1 MKKLTSYSK
10 RVKYTY
16 VKTTLATLFVS
27 LFFLKGYAA
36 FEKTGEN
43 YFHVFLNGNEIG
55 TVGEADRAEQLLQE
69 ARRNIA
75 SQSDD
80 MIFMDADLKL
90 VGEEVLWG
98 TLDNEDNLLAAM
110 ERELESS
117 IRETSHR
124 SYTMKVNE
132 YMVNLS
138 SVEDVESLLQAA
150 VDKYDSEDKFSVEL
164 THDAQKEFNVLTTEV
179 VNKQE
184 LTAQEEQKEESIYAG
199 GVQSVLDQAGSQAD
213 QQGEKDF
220 EDYDLGLM
228 TMDFAEKVEI
238 VETYLPE
245 SMLTP
250 LDQAI
255 EDVIKDQETPG
266 EYEVVSGDTLS
277 EISIK
282 VNIPMDQII
291 AMNSETLTDEN
302 STIRV
307 GDKLIITV
315 PQPELSVERMEQNYY
330 EEIYD
335 ADVIY
340 VDNDSWYTTQTKILQ
355 QPSAGFRR
363 VVADVSYLNDREVT
377 RDILKEEVVME
388 AVPKIVERGT
398 KIPPTYIKP
407 ISGGRL
413 SSNFGRR
420 KSPTKGASSYHKGV
434 DWSVPTG
441 TAVFASCGGT
451 VARAG
456 WGSGYG
462 YCVYIN
468 HEDGR
473 QTRYGHLSKVLVKVG
488 QTVKQGERT
497 ALSGNTGVSTGVPIS
512 DAESHLPRVPAA
524 TIRVWTGRFL
534 PELRYL
540 HPAAV
545 QWPEPD
551 GEVDTV
557 IVSISTMKTADRP
570 DTDI

>member
-1 MKKLTSYSK
+1 MLIESICYKVITVRQVYRMPEGGILFSDTIDREGIHEETDILLEKSK
-10 RVKYTY
+10 IYICENN
-16 VKTTLATLFVS
+16 AGHSFVS

-80 MIFMDADLKL
+80 MIFVDADLKL

-488 QTVKQGERT
+488 QTVKQGERI
-497 ALSGNTGVSTGVPIS
+497 ALSGNTGVSTGP
-512 DAESHLPRVPAA
+512 HLHFEILINGSQVNP
-524 TIRVWTGRFL
+524 L
-534 PELRYL
+534 KYL
-540 HPAAV
+540 N
-545 QWPEPD
+545 
-551 GEVDTV
+551 
-557 IVSISTMKTADRP
+557 
-570 DTDI
+570 

>member
-1 MKKLTSYSK
+1 MIRKKNS
-10 RVKYTY
+10 
-16 VKTTLATLFVS
+16 
-27 LFFLKGYAA
+27 
-36 FEKTGEN
+36 
-43 YFHVFLNGNEIG
+43 
-55 TVGEADRAEQLLQE
+55 
-69 ARRNIA
+69 
-75 SQSDD
+75 
-80 MIFMDADLKL
+80 
-90 VGEEVLWG
+90 
-98 TLDNEDNLLAAM
+98 
-110 ERELESS
+110 
-117 IRETSHR
+117 
-124 SYTMKVNE
+124 
-132 YMVNLS
+132 
-138 SVEDVESLLQAA
+138 
-150 VDKYDSEDKFSVEL
+150 
-164 THDAQKEFNVLTTEV
+164 TEV
-179 VNKQE
+179 VNHQE
-184 LTAQEEQKEESIYAG
+184 LTAQEEQKEEAIYAG
-199 GVQSVLDQAGSQAD
+199 GVQTALDQAGAQAD
-213 QQGEKDF
+213 QQEEKDF
-220 EDYDLGLM
+220 EDYELGLM

-250 LDQAI
+250 LDQSI

-282 VNIPMDQII
+282 VNIPIDQII

-315 PQPELSVERMEQNYY
+315 PEPELSVERMEQNYY

-407 ISGGRL
+407 ISGGRQ
-413 SSNFGRR
+413 SSGFGRR

-451 VARAG
+451 VAKAG

-473 QTRYGHLSKVLVKVG
+473 QTRYGHLSKVLVKAG
-488 QTVKQGERT
+488 QTVKQGERI
-497 ALSGNTGVSTGVPIS
+497 ALSGNTGISTGP
-512 DAESHLPRVPAA
+512 HLHFEILINGSQVNP
-524 TIRVWTGRFL
+524 L
-534 PELRYL
+534 KYL
-540 HPAAV
+540 N
-545 QWPEPD
+545 
-551 GEVDTV
+551 
-557 IVSISTMKTADRP
+557 
-570 DTDI
+570 

>member
-16 VKTTLATLFVS
+16 VKTTLVTIFVS
-27 LFFLKGYAA
+27 LFFLKGYTA

-43 YFHVFLNGNEIG
+43 YFHVFLNGTEIG
-55 TVGEADRAEQLLQE
+55 TVSEADRAEQLLQE

-75 SQSDD
+75 SQSED
-80 MIFMDADLKL
+80 MIFIDADLKL
-90 VGEEVLWG
+90 VGEEALWG
-98 TLDNEDNLLAAM
+98 TLTGEDTMLAAM

-138 SVEDVESLLQAA
+138 SVDEVKSLLQAA
-150 VDKYDSEDKFSVEL
+150 VDKYDSEEKFSVEL

-179 VNKQE
+179 VNHQE
-184 LTAQEEQKEESIYAG
+184 LTAQEEQKEEAIYAG
-199 GVQSVLDQAGSQAD
+199 GVQTALDQAGAQAD
-213 QQGEKDF
+213 QQEEKDF
-220 EDYDLGLM
+220 EDYELGLM

-245 SMLTP
+245 NMLTP

-282 VNIPMDQII
+282 VNIPIDQII

-315 PQPELSVERMEQNYY
+315 PEPELSVERMEQNYY

-340 VDNDSWYTTQTKILQ
+340 VDNDSWYTTK
-355 QPSAGFRR
+355 
-363 VVADVSYLNDREVT
+363 
-377 RDILKEEVVME
+377 EVVQQEGTTGHRERNDVVVYENGVETSREMIHQNVMVASQA
-388 AVPKIVERGT
+388 AVIERGT
-398 KIPPTYIKP
+398 IIPPTYIKP
-407 ISGGRL
+407 ISGGRYT
-413 SSNFGRR
+413 SGFGRR
-420 KSPTKGASSYHKGV
+420 WGRMHKGV
-434 DWSVPTG
+434 DWACPIG
-441 TAVFASCGGT
+441 TTVYASCAGT
-451 VARAG
+451 VI
-456 WGSGYG
+456 SGMS
-462 YCVYIN
+462 V
-468 HEDGR
+468 
-473 QTRYGHLSKVLVKVG
+473 QVK
-488 QTVKQGERT
+488 
-497 ALSGNTGVSTGVPIS
+497 
-512 DAESHLPRVPAA
+512 AA
-524 TIRVWTGRFL
+524 TAITWSSAMR
-534 PELRYL
+534 
-540 HPAAV
+540 
-545 QWPEPD
+545 
-551 GEVDTV
+551 
-557 IVSISTMKTADRP
+557 MAD
-570 DTDI
+570 